1 MESVLDYTRWVKSI
15 EDKRGRS
22 SGLRHTGIL
31 TDFVIYIIHKGIL
44 WEEIFTLK
52 TLEAF
57 CRYSGYKGA
66 SRAIWSLSYY
76 LFNQGRINQPLYI
89 RRKKI
94 QLPEIYE
101 EYLVYHEQGLQNSND
116 QIRQIRGILTKF
128 HLYLERKRII
138 LSDLTIEQID
148 NFITGLKVARNALRT
163 YLYLLKGFLKYLY
176 LEKGILRKDL
186 APMLVGPPLFTQS
199 VLPKFLRPQQVQ
211 KLFASLNLSTPTEIR
226 TYAMTHLAYSLG
238 LRPVEIS
245 RLTLDDIAFSQ
256 QEITVRE
263 RKGKNPV
270 VLPLPEVT
278 LKAIAL
284 YLDKGRPKAKSMN
297 IFLSHQFPYRP
308 ASPSV
313 VSFYISRA
321 MKKAGLPSSAYW
333 LRHTYAQNLLTIGR
347 SIYEVKEMMGHENI
361 QSTMRYLS
369 IHTELMRKVI
379 FDEEL

>member
-1 MESVLDYTRWVKSI
+1 MGSVLDYTRWIKSI
-15 EDKRGRS
+15 EDKRGRPS
-22 SGLRHTGIL
+22 SLRYTDIL
-31 TDFVIYIIHKGIL
+31 TDFVIYVIHKGIL

-66 SRAIWSLSYY
+66 SRAIRNLSDY
-76 LFNQGRINQPLYI
+76 LFNQGRISRPLYK
-89 RRKKI
+89 RREKI
-94 QLPEIYE
+94 LLPEIYE
-101 EYLVYHEQGLQNSND
+101 EYLVYHEQGLQAHNHIM
-116 QIRQIRGILTKF
+116 QVRGILTKF
-128 HLYLERKRII
+128 HLYLEREKVI

-148 NFITGLKVARNALRT
+148 NFMAGLKVAQNALRT

-176 LEKGILRKDL
+176 LEKRVLRKDL
-186 APMLVGPPLFTQS
+186 SQMLVGPPLFTQS
-199 VLPKFLRPQQVQ
+199 VLPKFLRPQQVR
-211 KLFASLNLSTPTEIR
+211 KLFASLKVSTPTEIR

-245 RLTLDDIAFSQ
+245 RLTLDDIAFIQ
-256 QEITVRE
+256 GEITIRE

-270 VLPLPEVT
+270 VLPIPQEI

-308 ASPSV
+308 ASPGV

-347 SIYEVKEMMGHENI
+347 SIYEVKEMLGHQNI